1 MHDFV
6 TESKDWVDTT
16 IVHLPTLIHRFLLL
30 VAHAKVPKS
39 MKILVEVTGLNE
51 EWEWEWHGVIGK
63 CVCHFDRHCFDGIV
77 KSYFRELC
85 IKVKKK
91 GLEFLGDSDAITL
104 SHFTVKEYR
113 ISEHLKNHGTLSG
126 YFVRDNPKVI
136 ATIVLNHLSHQV
148 FHVDSAR
155 EPKTY
160 EYEIRIS
167 DFYKY
172 CAMNWFK
179 HVMDVKDTKDLNDLR
194 SEEGASPLHFAVL
207 SQDLA
212 AVQKLVNRGANIN
225 VKTGHRQTP
234 FHMALMLHSTPILE
248 YLLGLPVLKCGSGL

>member
-104 SHFTVKEYR
+104 SHFTVKVNTEHPNSDR
-113 ISEHLKNHGTLSG
+113 NRLLCFVGISYIGAFE
-126 YFVRDNPKVI
+126 
-136 ATIVLNHLSHQV
+136 
-148 FHVDSAR
+148 
-155 EPKTY
+155 EP
-160 EYEIRIS
+160 R
-167 DFYKY
+167 
-172 CAMNWFK
+172 
-179 HVMDVKDTKDLNDLR
+179 
-194 SEEGASPLHFAVL
+194 
-207 SQDLA
+207 
-212 AVQKLVNRGANIN
+212 
-225 VKTGHRQTP
+225 
-234 FHMALMLHSTPILE
+234 HSFG
-248 YLLGLPVLKCGSGL
+248 LLCQR